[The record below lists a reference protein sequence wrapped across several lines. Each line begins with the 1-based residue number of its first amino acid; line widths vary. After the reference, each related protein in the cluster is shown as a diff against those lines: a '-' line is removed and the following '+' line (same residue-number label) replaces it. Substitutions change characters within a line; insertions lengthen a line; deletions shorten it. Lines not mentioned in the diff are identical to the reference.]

1 MQAGQSF
8 ASYLGWI
15 LFQATPAKNVW
26 PPCPKSQVSAALL
39 CLDHEVHVNTISVKT
54 LHGLGVARHARPA
67 LLPLQPPS
75 HKTLLVLVHSDVVQ
89 HCGDGIDEM
98 TSIYMTLT
106 DRKIA

>member
-1 MQAGQSF
+1 MVSIAISSFRRIHAGSCVEEWYMQAGQSF

-75 HKTLLVLVHSDVVQ
+75 Q
-89 HCGDGIDEM
+89 
-98 TSIYMTLT
+98 
-106 DRKIA
+106 